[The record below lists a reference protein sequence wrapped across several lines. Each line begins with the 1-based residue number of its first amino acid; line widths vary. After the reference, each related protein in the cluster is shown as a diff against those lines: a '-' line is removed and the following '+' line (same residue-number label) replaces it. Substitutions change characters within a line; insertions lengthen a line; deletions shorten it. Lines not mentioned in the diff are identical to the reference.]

1 MPILRRN
8 ADARGRLVG
17 GGPAGNELLTTVAG
31 LVLIPLLA
39 VLGVTILRI
48 HQLIWLHLFLGLLLL
63 GPLTLKMT
71 STGYRFARYYLGTRS
86 YVDKGPPVLALRAL
100 GPLVVVSTVVV
111 FASGIVLMF
120 DGPADRST
128 ALLIHKASFFVWL
141 GATALHVLGHL
152 RELER
157 FVRPARQNAD
167 LPGLR
172 GGDGAVGRWIVLA
185 GAIVAGAVLALV
197 LIPHF
202 SLWTAPGAFPHHGTH

>member
-1 MPILRRN
+1 MPILRRSPG
-8 ADARGRLVG
+8 ARGPLLG

-39 VLGVTILRI
+39 VLGLTILRI

-63 GPLTLKMT
+63 GPLALKMA

-100 GPLVVVSTVVV
+100 GPVVVVSTVTV

-120 DGPADRST
+120 DGPADRSA

-141 GATALHVLGHL
+141 AATAVHVLGHL
-152 RELER
+152 GELAR
-157 FVRPARQNAD
+157 FVRPARLD
-167 LPGLR
+167 EDVPGLT

-202 SLWTAPGAFPHHGTH
+202 SLWTAPGAFPPRGGH